1 MACLPQLADDCHY
14 WCFPLSPIDP
24 DGILTPLGALGIA
37 YDSTRDQL
45 DISYCQVGCGAFG
58 GVVIAYDPDTLAPIG
73 EVFRSIDSYIGGLG
87 YDPSTDTLWAGGED
101 RSGFKVT
108 HYSRTGTDLLHFSAS
123 VFGDGMEFIPAAV
136 PEPGTFGLMALF
148 LAGAALRFRKAKLN
162 S

>member
-1 MACLPQLADDCHY
+1 MPTIPTRLRPLAK
-14 WCFPLSPIDP
+14 CFDRATPI
-24 DGILTPLGALGIA
+24 
-37 YDSTRDQL
+37 
-45 DISYCQVGCGAFG
+45 
-58 GVVIAYDPDTLAPIG
+58 
-73 EVFRSIDSYIGGLG
+73 IGGLG